1 MGSVSSGGTTSL
13 APRMDSVS
21 SGGTTPPAPRMDLLR
36 FATAGSVD
44 DGKSTLIGRLLYDSK
59 SIFADQLEAVERTSR
74 DRGEDFTNL
83 ALLTDGLR
91 AEREQ
96 GITIDVAYRY
106 FATPRRKFIIAD
118 TPGHIQYTRNMV
130 TGASTADLAVVLV
143 DARNGLT
150 EQSRRHAFLTTLLRV
165 PHMVLAVNKMDLVDY
180 SAEVFEKICE
190 EFSAFAAR
198 LDIGDLAFIPISAL
212 HGDNVVDR
220 SANMPWYDGPSL
232 LHHLEHVHIASD
244 RNLIDVRF
252 PVQYVIR
259 PHAATDAEL
268 HDYRGYAGQV
278 AGGVLKPGDEVLHLP
293 SGFSTRVRRI
303 EAAGTE
309 IAEAFA
315 PMSVTLLLDDDV
327 DISRGDMICRPHNR
341 PAAAQ
346 DIEAMVCWMS
356 SETALARRS
365 RLIVKHTSR
374 TVKAIVTDLHYRIDV
389 NTLHRDEA
397 ATQLGLNEI
406 GRVRLRLT
414 QPIFCDPYA
423 RNRTTGGLILI
434 DEGTNATVGAAMI
447 TEAS

>member
-1 MGSVSSGGTTSL
+1 
-13 APRMDSVS
+13 MDI
-21 SGGTTPPAPRMDLLR
+21 LR

-44 DGKSTLIGRLLYDSK
+44 DGKSTLIGRLLFDSK
-59 SIFADQLEAVERTSR
+59 AIFEDQLAAVERTSR
-74 DRGEDFTNL
+74 DRGEEGTNL

-130 TGASTADLAVVLV
+130 TGASTADLAIILV

-165 PHMVLAVNKMDLVDY
+165 PHLVLAVNKMDLVGYDQN
-180 SAEVFEKICE
+180 VFEEICA
-190 EFSAFAAR
+190 EFSKFATK
-198 LDIGDLAFIPISAL
+198 LEVQDLTFIPISAL
-212 HGDNVVDR
+212 NGDNVVDR

-232 LHHLEHVHIASD
+232 LHHLEHLHIASD

-259 PHAATDAEL
+259 PHASSDPEL

-278 AGGVLKPGDEVLHLP
+278 AGGVLKPGDEVLHMP
-293 SGFSTRVRRI
+293 SGFSTRIKKI
-303 EAAGTE
+303 ELAGKE
-309 IAEAFA
+309 VEEAFP

-327 DISRGDMICRPHNR
+327 DISRGDLICRPNNR

-346 DIEAMVCWMS
+346 DIEGMVCWMS
-356 SETALARRS
+356 AERPLAPRS
-365 RLIVKHTSR
+365 RLIVKHTTR
-374 TVKAIVTDLHYRIDV
+374 TVKAIVTDLNYRIDV
-389 NTLHRDEA
+389 NTLHRDET

-406 GRVRLRLT
+406 GRVRMRLT
-414 QPIFCDPYA
+414 QPVFADPYS
-423 RNRTTGGLILI
+423 RNRLTGGMILI
-434 DEGTNATVGAAMI
+434 DEATNTTVGTVMI
-447 TEAS
+447 TDAR

>member
-1 MGSVSSGGTTSL
+1 
-13 APRMDSVS
+13 MDI
-21 SGGTTPPAPRMDLLR
+21 LR

-74 DRGEDFTNL
+74 DRGEEVTNL

-180 SAEVFEKICE
+180 SAEVFEKIRE
-190 EFSAFAAR
+190 EFSAFASR
-198 LDIGDLAFIPISAL
+198 LDIGDLTFIPISAL

-252 PVQYVIR
+252 PVQFVIR
-259 PHAATDAEL
+259 PHASTDAKL

-278 AGGVLKPGDEVLHLP
+278 AGGVIKPGDEVLHLP
-293 SGFSTRVRRI
+293 SGFATRVQRI
-303 EAAGTE
+303 ESAGTE
-309 IAEAFA
+309 VTEAFA

-327 DISRGDMICRPHNR
+327 DISRGDMICRPNNR

-346 DIEAMVCWMS
+346 DIEAMVCWMAS
-356 SETALARRS
+356 DTKLARRS

-389 NTLHRDEA
+389 NTLHRDEV
-397 ATQLGLNEI
+397 ATELGLNEI

-414 QPIFCDPYA
+414 QPVFCDPYA